1 MEWLTFRH
9 LEGVTAMD
17 QDKADKQARDMLFG
31 KPVDEP
37 RREMSRSRQTV
48 LLAIVGALVVFFA
61 VDYLSS
67 HDAQDPYSRCNSFF
81 SGANCRG
88 QVDSDLWLKS
98 R

>member
-1 MEWLTFRH
+1 
-9 LEGVTAMD
+9 MD
-17 QDKADKQARDMLFG
+17 QEKADKQARDMLFG
-31 KPVDEP
+31 KSVHEP
-37 RREMSRSRQTV
+37 RREISRSRQTL
-48 LLAIVGALVVFFA
+48 LLAVVAALIAFFA
-61 VDYLSS
+61 VNYLSS